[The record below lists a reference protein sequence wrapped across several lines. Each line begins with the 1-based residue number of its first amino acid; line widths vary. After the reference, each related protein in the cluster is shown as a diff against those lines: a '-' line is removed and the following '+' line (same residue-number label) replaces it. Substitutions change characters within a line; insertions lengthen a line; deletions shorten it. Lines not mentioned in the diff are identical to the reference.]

1 MQRKMLNDYI
11 YIILWP
17 LLAGCVGVFLT
28 ACGYREKAQAQTQD
42 PELVKVVEA
51 HADGQVEVAHPEAF
65 PLVTAQER
73 RVVPELR
80 VTGVVAPD
88 VTRSVPVLSLAG
100 GRATAVYSKLG
111 DDVKKGQVLMLI
123 NSPDVAQAF
132 SDYQK
137 AQADEVLAQ
146 KELARS
152 QELYA
157 KGAIAQRD
165 LDAAQ
170 DAARKTQVDVTAAAD
185 RAQALGGNLSAPS
198 PVIAL
203 RAPISGT
210 IVEQNVTGGTGVRSL
225 DNSPNLFTVADLSRV
240 WVLCDV
246 YENDLPRVRLG
257 DLAEVRLDAYPEK
270 AFRGRVGNIS
280 RVLDPATRTA
290 KVRLEL
296 GNPGGLMRVGMFV
309 TATFH
314 GPEMDSVPTVPA
326 TAVIRLHDRDW
337 VFIPE
342 GGNVFRRVP
351 VQAGQVLGNQWL
363 EVLSGLA
370 PGQKVVAN
378 ALQFASAAA
387 ME

>member
-1 MQRKMLNDYI
+1 MTKDNNTVHFRT
-11 YIILWP
+11 
-17 LLAGCVGVFLT
+17 CSVFLFT
-28 ACGYREKAQAQTQD
+28 ALTALLSTGCGRGSRVSAQATDTSQ
-42 PELVKVVEA
+42 VKVVEIRG
-51 HADGQVEVAHPEAF
+51 DSQVEIERPEQF
-65 PLVTAQER
+65 PLVTVEQRHA
-73 RVVPELR
+73 VSELR

-88 VTRSVPVLSLAG
+88 VARSVPVLSLAG

-123 NSPDVAQAF
+123 NSPDVAQTF

-146 KELARS
+146 KELTRS

-170 DAARKTQVDVTAAAD
+170 DAARKTQLDVIAAAD
-185 RAQALGGNLSAPS
+185 RARALGGNLSDPS
-198 PVIAL
+198 PIVAVG
-203 RAPISGT
+203 APISGT
-210 IVEQNVTGGTGVRSL
+210 IVEQNVTSGTGVRSL

-257 DLAEVRLDAYPEK
+257 DLAEVRLDAYPGK
-270 AFRGRVGNIS
+270 VFRARVGNIS

-296 GNPGGLMRVGMFV
+296 SNPGGLMRVGMFV
-309 TATFH
+309 TATFRAQ
-314 GPEMDSVPTVPA
+314 EVDSVPAVPA
-326 TAVIRLHDRDW
+326 TAVLRLHDQDW
-337 VFIPE
+337 VFVPE
-342 GGNVFRRVP
+342 GGNVFRRIAVQTGP
-351 VQAGQVLGNQWL
+351 VLKDHWQ

-370 PGQKVVAN
+370 PGQQVVAN

>member
-1 MQRKMLNDYI
+1 MTKDNNTVQLKTC
-11 YIILWP
+11 P
-17 LLAGCVGVFLT
+17 AFLLGALAALLSTGCGHGPSLH
-28 ACGYREKAQAQTQD
+28 AQANDAAQ
-42 PELVKVVEA
+42 VKVVEVRG
-51 HADGQVEVAHPEAF
+51 DGQVEIEHPERF
-65 PLVTAQER
+65 PLVTVEER
-73 RVVPELR
+73 HAVSELR
-80 VTGVVAPD
+80 VTGAVAPD
-88 VTRSVPVLSLAG
+88 VARSVPVLSLAG
-100 GRATAVYSKLG
+100 GRATAVYAKLG
-111 DDVKKGQVLMLI
+111 DDVRKGQVLMLI

-146 KELARS
+146 KELTRS
-152 QELYA
+152 QELYG

-170 DAARKTQVDVTAAAD
+170 DAARKTHVDMTTAAD
-185 RAQALGGNLSAPS
+185 RIRALGGNLSDPS
-198 PVIAL
+198 PMVAL

-210 IVEQNVTGGTGVRSL
+210 IVEQNVTSGTGVRSL
-225 DNSPNLFTVADLSRV
+225 DNSPNLFTIADLSRV

-246 YENDLPRVRLG
+246 YENDLPRVQMG

-270 AFRGRVGNIS
+270 VYRGRVGNIS

-290 KVRLEL
+290 KVRLDL
-296 GNPGGLMRVGMFV
+296 SNPGGLMRVGMFV
-309 TATFH
+309 TAIFRAR
-314 GPEMDSVPTVPA
+314 EADSVPAVPA
-326 TAVIRLHDRDW
+326 TAVLRLHDQDW
-337 VFIPE
+337 VFVPE
-342 GGNVFRRVP
+342 GGNAFRRAP
-351 VQAGQVLGNQWL
+351 VHAGRVLGDQWQ